1 MRRDFDFARFSAKVI
16 HEPLVIAL
24 LGRPLKIANLLPLRA
39 PLVLRFA
46 DERVKQLEID
56 EADTDS
62 LAPGSLQIGM

>member
-1 MRRDFDFARFSAKVI
+1 MGGDFDFARFSAEVI
-16 HEPLVIAL
+16 YQPLVIVL

-39 PLVLRFA
+39 PLILRFA
-46 DERVKQLEID
+46 DERVKQLELG